1 MGAHKPIVHG
11 ALDHAELAALGLRPE
26 ALLDFS
32 SNINP
37 FGPPPGVR
45 TALAGLDPAPYP
57 DRSCLHLRRLLAERH
72 GCAPEQIL
80 PGNGANE
87 LIHLIAR
94 AFLNAG
100 DPVLVLG
107 PTYGEYAH
115 ASHLFEAQV
124 VEMHTHRNTDFR
136 PDREAL
142 VAVAARLR
150 PRLIWLCSPNNPTGV
165 SLAPEDV
172 RTLADVYA
180 AHGGYLVLDQSYAD
194 LQQLGAAPPE
204 GAQPPNVLRLHSLTK
219 SYALAG
225 LRLGYLLATQELVRR
240 IGAYQPTWSVNSA
253 AQAAGLAVLD
263 DPTFLPTSVAQLWA
277 AGAKLQISISDLGLQ
292 VWRADLPFLLVQ
304 TGDGAE
310 TREALLRKGCLVRD
324 CTSFGLPE
332 WVRVA
337 PRRPEENKRLIAAWK
352 EIL

>member
-11 ALDHAELAALGLRPE
+11 ACDHAELAELGLRPE

-45 TALAGLDPAPYP
+45 TALAALDPAPYP
-57 DRSCLHLRRLLAERH
+57 DRSCLHLRQRLAERH

-94 AFLNAG
+94 ALLNAG

-115 ASHLFEAQV
+115 ACHLVEAQV
-124 VEMHTHRNTDFR
+124 VEMHTHRSTDFR
-136 PDREAL
+136 PDRAAL

-165 SLAPEDV
+165 SLPPQDLL
-172 RTLADVYA
+172 TLAAVCA
-180 AHGGYLVLDQSYAD
+180 AHAGYLVLDQSYAD
-194 LQQLGAAPPE
+194 LQQSGAAPPE

-225 LRLGYLLATQELVRR
+225 LRLGYLLAPPELVRR

-253 AQAAGLAVLD
+253 AQVAGLAALD
-263 DPTFLPTSVAQLWA
+263 DPTFRSTSIAELWA
-277 AGAKLQISISDLGLQ
+277 AGAKLQMSISDLGLQ

-304 TGDGAE
+304 TGDGAA
-310 TREALLRKGCLVRD
+310 TRAALLRQGCLVRD
-324 CTSFGLPE
+324 CASFGLPE

-337 PRRPEENKRLIAAWK
+337 PRRQADNARLLEAWRR
-352 EIL
+352 L